1 VTAGPMAP
9 LRQDR
14 VRTLRWAAADVEL
27 PEVVEQLSRLESEL
41 AEHDTLAG
49 EQPHPRNC
57 ALNLVV
63 IVGDR
68 HRAEACDQLV
78 AGLGPSHP
86 LRAILLHLGGRGSGL
101 GTLDA
106 EIVSE
111 AHHLVT
117 GFPIQREQ
125 VLLHVRGE
133 AVEHLDSLVE
143 PLLVP
148 DVPTYFW
155 WDGEEP
161 LDGPAL
167 REAMRFADVLVVDS
181 TRFDRPAEVL
191 LQLAA
196 VLDRTDV
203 AVGLRDFRW
212 GRLRPWRD
220 AIGQFFAP
228 EPRQRFLRGLR
239 EVISES
245 AGTGPASRVGA
256 ALLAGWAA
264 ASLGWR
270 FTQVRAAGTEATEA
284 VARTPAGHDVRLT
297 LRSAPESTLQPGD
310 LQAVRIRCEDG
321 GEECRLAIEREG
333 GHARVSIDMGG
344 APTVHQRLT
353 LPREGDPDLLVN
365 VLWASRRDPVFER
378 SLVAAKELL
387 EALR

>member
-1 VTAGPMAP
+1 VTAGPMAA

-14 VRTLRWAAADVEL
+14 VRTLRWAGADVEL
-27 PEVVEQLSRLESEL
+27 PEVVDQLGRLETEL
-41 AEHDTLAG
+41 AEHDAVAG
-49 EQPHPRNC
+49 DQPHPRNC

-63 IVGDR
+63 TVGDR

-86 LRAILLHLGGRGSGL
+86 LRAILLHLGGRGSGV

-106 EIVSE
+106 EIVTE

-133 AVEHLDSLVE
+133 AVEHLSSLVE

-155 WDGEEP
+155 WDGEQP

-181 TRFDRPAEVL
+181 TNFDRPAEVL

-196 VLDRTDV
+196 LLASSDV
-203 AVGLRDFRW
+203 VIGLRDFRW

-228 EPRQRFLRGLR
+228 EPRHGFLRGMR
-239 EVISES
+239 EVTAES
-245 AGTGPASRVGA
+245 AGTGPGSRVGA
-256 ALLAGWAA
+256 AILAGWAA

-270 FTQVRAAGTEATEA
+270 FTEVHAAGSEATEA
-284 VARTPAGHDVRLT
+284 VARTPAGHDVRLA
-297 LRSAPESTLQPGD
+297 LRSIPDSRLAPGD

-321 GEECRLAIEREG
+321 HDECRLVIEREG
-333 GHARVSIDMGG
+333 GHARVTIDMGG
-344 APTVHQRLT
+344 GPTVRQRLT
-353 LPREGDPDLLVN
+353 LPREGDPDLLVH

-378 SLVAAKELL
+378 SLAEATPLL